1 MKERWPFRRM
11 LGPGGLGQ
19 DDKEIREEL
28 ELYLELRTEE
38 LMEGGLSREEARR
51 EAEARFGNPQEI
63 ERRLRREAG
72 RTRGRGGG
80 RTMVNAIRQDIRYAL
95 RTFRRNPGFT
105 LVAALTLGIA
115 VAGNTAIFSV
125 LDEAVFQALPFPEAD
140 RLVFINGVHVTE
152 GGVGVRMASVPEFR
166 DWQEGSQNVD
176 PMVAVQGASLT
187 LGGDGPAERVDAE
200 LVSEGYFELLGGR
213 AELGRTFTPQE
224 AATPDGH
231 PLAVISRG
239 LWQRRFGGE
248 PDIVGRTLEL
258 NDRSFTILGVMP
270 DNFQGVGLGVDAW
283 IPLGM
288 ISVVASVETLD
299 ARGSRFLPVVGR
311 LAAGASVEQAQAE
324 LDGIARE
331 LQRLHP
337 DSHEDRFAQVRGFR
351 EGYLGTTGRLLWILF
366 AAGILLLLVAASNV
380 ANLLLVRSHARTRE
394 LTVRRA
400 LGAEGGRVAGQLLTE
415 SVVLALLG
423 GAVGLPLAA
432 WGISALMPLL
442 PEGVLPAWVEPAI
455 SARVFLFTLVVLA
468 LVGIG
473 AGLLPAVASARRDLA
488 SSLKAGGRGTAGG
501 GARARRVFVVAQVAL
516 ALLLLV
522 GAGLLTRSFRAQLQ
536 VDPGLDMAGVY
547 VFRVSPPNE
556 RYPDDASLRL
566 FADELILRVEAVPGV
581 GSVAASSDFPFRGR
595 SSGSYI
601 VRPDAVEDLIRYHRH
616 SVTPGYF
623 ENLGVGLLAGR
634 TFTPTDDEA
643 APGVAVVTAA
653 MVERVFPEL
662 PDPESAVGETIF
674 IGNPSNPDNLAEI
687 VGVVENVRF
696 RNLTQDMMAEPNSPD
711 VFFSI
716 RQVGTR
722 THEISFRS
730 DRPLAELLP
739 GLREAVAAVD
749 PDVPMFFPAALEE
762 GYRAQTAIPR
772 FAALLMTVL
781 SGLAMVLACVGVYG
795 VLAFTVGERAK
806 EIAVRRA
813 LGARSAVVAR
823 SVVWSGLR
831 LAGVGLLLG
840 GGAALLGGRLLGDFL
855 FQVPASDPV
864 TFLGVAGVLLL
875 VVLAAAAVPAW
886 RATLQEPVE
895 ALTSE

>member
-1 MKERWPFRRM
+1 MKKGWPFKRM
-11 LGPGGLGQ
+11 LGPGGLGRSDQ
-19 DDKEIREEL
+19 EIREEL

-38 LMEGGLSREEARR
+38 LMEEGMSREEARH
-51 EAEARFGNPQEI
+51 EAELRFGDPREV

-72 RTRGRGGG
+72 RTRGREGG
-80 RTMVNAIRQDIRYAL
+80 RKMMNAIRQDVLYAL
-95 RTFRRNPGFT
+95 RSFRRNPGFT

-115 VAGNTAIFSV
+115 VAGNTTIFSV

-140 RLVFINGVHVTE
+140 RLVFVNGVHVTE
-152 GGVGVRMASVPEFR
+152 GGIGVRMASVPEFR
-166 DWQEGSQNVD
+166 DWQAGARNVD
-176 PMVAVQGASLT
+176 RMVGVQGVSLT
-187 LGGDGPAERVDAE
+187 LGGEGPAERVDAE
-200 LVSEGYFELLGGR
+200 LVSEGYFELLGGE
-213 AELGRTFTPQE
+213 AEIGRTFTPEE
-224 AATPDGH
+224 ASTPEGY

-239 LWQRRFGGE
+239 LWERRFGADPGV
-248 PDIVGRTLEL
+248 VGRTIEL
-258 NDRSFTILGVMP
+258 NDRAFSVLGVMP
-270 DNFQGVGLGVDAW
+270 GTFQGVGPEVDAW
-283 IPLGM
+283 VPLGM
-288 ISVVASVETLD
+288 ISVIASVETLD
-299 ARGSRFLPVVGR
+299 ARGARFLPVVGR
-311 LAAGASVEQAQAE
+311 LAPGATVEQAQAE

-331 LQRLHP
+331 LQQTYP
-337 DSHEDRFAQVRGFR
+337 DSHEDRFAQVQTFR
-351 EGYLGTTGRLLWILF
+351 DGYLGSTGRLLWILF
-366 AAGILLLLVAASNV
+366 AAGVVLLLVAASNV

-400 LGAEGGRVAGQLLTE
+400 LGAESGRVAGQLLTE

-442 PEGVLPAWVEPAI
+442 PEGVLPTWVEPSI
-455 SARVFLFTLVVLA
+455 SGRVFAFTLVVLG

-473 AGLLPAVASARRDLA
+473 AGLIPAVSSARRDLA
-488 SSLKAGGRGTAGG
+488 GSLKSGGRGTAGG
-501 GARARRVFVVAQVAL
+501 GAGARRVFVVAQVAL
-516 ALLLLV
+516 ALFLLV

-536 VDPGLDMAGVY
+536 VDPGLEMEGVY
-547 VFRVSPPNE
+547 VFRVSPPAE
-556 RYPDDASLRL
+556 RYPDDESLRL
-566 FADELILRVEAVPGV
+566 FADEIVRRVGTVPGV

-601 VRPDAVEDLIRYHRH
+601 VRPDAVEELIRYHRH

-623 ENLGVGLLAGR
+623 ENLGVRLLAGR
-634 TFTPTDDEA
+634 TFTPADDGE

-662 PDPESAVGETIF
+662 PEPEAGVGRTIY
-674 IGNPSNPDNLAEI
+674 IGNPSDPENLAEI

-716 RQVGTR
+716 LQVPTR

-730 DRPLAELLP
+730 DRPLSELLP
-739 GLREAVAAVD
+739 GLREAVATVD
-749 PDVPMFFPAALEE
+749 PSVPMFFPAALADA
-762 GYRAQTAIPR
+762 YRAQTAIPR

-781 SGLAMVLACVGVYG
+781 SGLALVLACVGVYG

-813 LGARSAVVAR
+813 LGARARVVAGD
-823 SVVWSGLR
+823 VVWSGVR
-831 LAGVGLLLG
+831 LAGLGLMVGSG
-840 GGAALLGGRLLGDFL
+840 VALLGGRLLGDFL
-855 FQVPASDPV
+855 FQVPAADPI
-864 TFLGVAGVLLL
+864 TFLGVAGLLLL
-875 VVLAAAAVPAW
+875 VVLAAAVVPAW
-886 RATLQEPVE
+886 RATRQEPVE